1 MCGESSSKKHCRAV
15 AAPPNITSE
24 HCLASSDHAL
34 LHLLGQSRVAAQKLQ
49 GFASFSEASVHA
61 KLLRAQQPPKSLEK
75 IKVMFAE
82 NELQAQDLLCQV
94 RVAGPK
100 GDD

>member
-1 MCGESSSKKHCRAV
+1 MRQ
-15 AAPPNITSE
+15 NITFE
-24 HCLASSDHAL
+24 HFTKATMPYYIYSVNPGMQLKK
-34 LHLLGQSRVAAQKLQ
+34 LHE
-49 GFASFSEASVHA
+49 FASFSEASVHA
-61 KLLRAQQPPKSLEK
+61 KQLRVQQPSKSLEK

>member
-1 MCGESSSKKHCRAV
+1 MPYYIYRIR
-15 AAPPNITSE
+15 PYMQ
-24 HCLASSDHAL
+24 LD
-34 LHLLGQSRVAAQKLQ
+34 KLCEY
-49 GFASFSEASVHA
+49 GSFKEASAQA
-61 KLLRAQQPPKSLEK
+61 KILRTTEPSVPSVK

-82 NELQAQDLLCQV
+82 NELQAEDLLCQV

>member
-1 MCGESSSKKHCRAV
+1 VPYYIYRIKPFMQ
-15 AAPPNITSE
+15 
-24 HCLASSDHAL
+24 LD
-34 LHLLGQSRVAAQKLQ
+34 KLCE
-49 GFASFSEASVHA
+49 FDSFKEASAQA
-61 KLLRAQQPPKSLEK
+61 KILRTTEPTDAAIK

-82 NELQAQDLLCQV
+82 NEMLAEELLSQP